1 MILLVALS
9 IFLQTIIRQDLF
21 ASVIFQQA
29 ALTVP
34 WDTLQCSILVSF
46 SILVTAWMV
55 WLAIEQLR

>member
-9 IFLQTIIRQDLF
+9 IFLQTIIRLF

-29 ALTVP
+29 ALTAP
-34 WDTLQCSILVSF
+34 WEALQCSILVSF